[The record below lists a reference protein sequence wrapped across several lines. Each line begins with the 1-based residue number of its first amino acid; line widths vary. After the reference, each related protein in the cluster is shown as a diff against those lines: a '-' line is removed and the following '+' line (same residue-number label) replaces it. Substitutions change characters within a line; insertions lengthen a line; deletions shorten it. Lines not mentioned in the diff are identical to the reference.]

1 MKSLSDLNKTL
12 NDVQAKIAQADAA
25 ISVQQETVVEVEYW
39 LKEQGT
45 DIGQIDATILL
56 LEDELVADEA
66 AIEKEALELSE
77 FFDSVLEAV
86 K

>member
-12 NDVQAKIAQADAA
+12 NNVQAQIAQADAA
-25 ISVQQETVVEVEYW
+25 ISVQQETVIEVEGW
-39 LKEQGT
+39 LNEQGT
-45 DIGQIDATILL
+45 DIGQIDATIML
-56 LEDELVADEA
+56 LEDELIADEA
-66 AIEKEALELSE
+66 AIEQEAQDLKE

>member
-1 MKSLSDLNKTL
+1 MKSLSDLTKTL
-12 NDVQAKIAQADAA
+12 NDVQTKIAQSDAA
-25 ISVQQETVVEVEYW
+25 ISGQQETVIEVEHW
-39 LKEQGT
+39 LAEQGT

-66 AIEKEALELSE
+66 AIEREAAELSE

>member
-12 NDVQAKIAQADAA
+12 NNVQAQIAQADAA
-25 ISVQQETVVEVEYW
+25 ISVQQETVVEVEHW

-45 DIGQIDATILL
+45 DIGQIDATIML